1 VELYNKLLQIE
12 LEKITK
18 FYRVVIATIL
28 LCGCEDWAISRVDG
42 HIYGTNKGMLRRAAG
57 HTL

>member
-12 LEKITK
+12 LERITK

-28 LCGCEDWAISRVDG
+28 LCDCEDWAIRADG
-42 HIYGTNKGMLRRAAG
+42 HIYETNKEMLRRAAG